1 MQMSRIVVLVGM
13 MGSGKTTVGRAV
25 AARVGV
31 DFVDTDDLVVARAG
45 KSIREIFAH
54 DGEAFFRDL
63 ESQVLADVLD
73 SSTDVVIAAAGGTI
87 LRESNREEIRARADV
102 VLWLDADVSTLGER
116 AGNGAH
122 RPLLDGDIETH
133 LMTLDAERR
142 ELYRSVADVRID
154 TTSKDIEGVAKE
166 VVAAGFPS

>member
-45 KSIREIFAH
+45 KPIREIFAH

-122 RPLLDGDIETH
+122 RPLLDGDIETR
-133 LMTLDAERR
+133 LMTLDAERQ
-142 ELYRSVADVRID
+142 ELYRSIADVRID
-154 TTSKDIEGVAKE
+154 TTSKDIEGVAQE

>member
-122 RPLLDGDIETH
+122 RPLLDGDIKTR